1 MYKAKLIFEGS
12 KVQAKN
18 PLWGGGGEGC
28 MDIICVEQIFELAE
42 VTFEG
47 SKVQTK
53 NQFWGW
59 GGEGGGD
66 RVGREVVMGWGGR

>member
-1 MYKAKLIFEGS
+1 
-12 KVQAKN
+12 
-18 PLWGGGGEGC
+18 
-28 MDIICVEQIFELAE
+28 MDIICAEQIFELAE
-42 VTFEG
+42 LIFEG

-53 NQFWGW
+53 NPFWGW